1 LTQLCNIFTH
11 ASQSWNLED
20 DNKSGYFA
28 DDIRAAYP
36 TVSDSTINALVHGFA
51 EVQSA
56 IVASFSRA
64 TTAYRQYLKLEQY
77 EYVVCAFPVIIEQ
90 CQR

>member
-20 DNKSGYFA
+20 DNRSGHFA
-28 DDIRAAYP
+28 EDIRAAYP
-36 TVSDSTINALVHGFA
+36 AVSDSTINALVQSFA
-51 EVQSA
+51 KVQLA
-56 IVASFSRA
+56 ITVSFSRA

-77 EYVVCAFPVIIEQ
+77 EQAVCALSVDWAT
-90 CQR
+90 